1 MNSGNASN
9 LSQGGLGQN
18 MAFPWVFL
26 RVRYLGDGLNYISCP
41 KEVFLQGISQILFH
55 TTSR

>member
-1 MNSGNASN
+1 
-9 LSQGGLGQN
+9 

-41 KEVFLQGISQILFH
+41 KEVFLQGISQTLFH